1 MYSPVKI
8 ELFVQSTNHAKLI
21 LSDSINQSKISFIY
35 FLVDLLFKLDIA
47 VFLQLNSILLKIMSP
62 LSIRQP
68 GDVVNEVYSENIKSI
83 IEMCFEVGDDPSSII
98 EETKHKL
105 QVKEN

>member
-1 MYSPVKI
+1 
-8 ELFVQSTNHAKLI
+8 
-21 LSDSINQSKISFIY
+21 
-35 FLVDLLFKLDIA
+35 
-47 VFLQLNSILLKIMSP
+47 MSP

-83 IEMCFEVGDDPSSII
+83 IEMCFEVGDDPSSLI
-98 EETKHKL
+98 EETKHEL